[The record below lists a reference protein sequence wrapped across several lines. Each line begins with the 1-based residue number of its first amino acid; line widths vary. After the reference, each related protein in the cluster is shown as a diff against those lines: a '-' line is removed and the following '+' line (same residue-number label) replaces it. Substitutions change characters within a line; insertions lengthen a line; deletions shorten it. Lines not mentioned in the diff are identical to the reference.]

1 MNSTF
6 NSRPNMSEQEIL
18 SDLLSSEKQ
27 LVKEYA
33 SDISESSCAN
43 LRGLLANNLVECSAD
58 QLAIFEQMNQRGFYK
73 TKQAPQSASQPP
85 SRIWIRSGS
94 RPVSEIRISAAL
106 RGKRYPPSH
115 YRHGGYFN
123 SFHMRFH
130 LAPPGISVISMPCAL
145 SSSRMRS
152 ASAKFFAFFAS

>member
-58 QLAIFEQMNQRGFYK
+58 QLAIFEQMNQRK
-73 TKQAPQSASQPP
+73 ATSQPP

-152 ASAKFFAFFAS
+152 ASAKFFAFFAL

>member
-73 TKQAPQSASQPP
+73 TKQAQQSDITTAKQDMDT
-85 SRIWIRSGS
+85 
-94 RPVSEIRISAAL
+94 L
-106 RGKRYPPSH
+106 RQQTG
-115 YRHGGYFN
+115 F
-123 SFHMRFH
+123 
-130 LAPPGISVISMPCAL
+130 
-145 SSSRMRS
+145 
-152 ASAKFFAFFAS
+152 